1 MILNKIQ
8 LSHSFITCNILK
20 NMKNFF
26 LLLFFSTSMAS
37 FSQPLGG
44 YLIGDEIKNFT
55 LINVTNETPISLS
68 DYNDKKVVVII
79 FINNSCPYAKLYE
92 QRIINLA
99 KQYNNDGVAFILVNS
114 SVNKYDKQET
124 VEAMRKKVQND
135 ASLYPYL
142 ADTTQALAVSFGVTR
157 LPDAFVLKK
166 MENSFRLVY
175 KGSIDDNPQSSTDVT
190 LSFLSEAITA
200 MVSNRSIKI
209 SETRPVGCLLKQL

>member
-1 MILNKIQ
+1 
-8 LSHSFITCNILK
+8 
-20 NMKNFF
+20 MKNFLF
-26 LLLFFSTSMAS
+26 VLFFSTSMAS
-37 FSQPLGG
+37 IAQPLSG

-55 LINVTNETPISLS
+55 LINVTNEMPISLS

-79 FINNSCPYAKLYE
+79 FVNNSCPYSKLYE

-99 KQYNNDGVAFILVNS
+99 KRYNTSGVAFILVNS
-114 SVNKYDKQET
+114 SVSKSDKQET

-135 ASLYPYL
+135 ESLYPYL
-142 ADTTQALAVSFGVTR
+142 ADTAQSLAVSFGVTR

-190 LSFLSEAITA
+190 LSFLSDAISA
-200 MVSNRSIKI
+200 MITNKSIKI

>member
-1 MILNKIQ
+1 
-8 LSHSFITCNILK
+8 
-20 NMKNFF
+20 MKNFLF
-26 LLLFFSTSMAS
+26 VLFFSTSMAS
-37 FSQPLGG
+37 IAQPLSG

-55 LINVTNETPISLS
+55 LINVTNEMPISLS

-79 FINNSCPYAKLYE
+79 FVNNSCPYSKLYE

-99 KQYNNDGVAFILVNS
+99 KRYNTSGVTFILVNS
-114 SVNKYDKQET
+114 SVSKSDKQET

-135 ASLYPYL
+135 ESLYPYL
-142 ADTTQALAVSFGVTR
+142 ADTTQSLAINFGVTR

-175 KGSIDDNPQSSTDVT
+175 KGSVDDNPQSSTDVT
-190 LSFLSEAITA
+190 LSFLSDAISA
-200 MVSNRSIKI
+200 MITNKSIKI

>member
-1 MILNKIQ
+1 
-8 LSHSFITCNILK
+8 
-20 NMKNFF
+20 MKNIF
-26 LLLFFSTSMAS
+26 LLFFFAVSTAS
-37 FSQPLGG
+37 FAQPLSG

-55 LINVTNETPISLS
+55 LINVTNEAPISLS

-92 QRIINLA
+92 QRIANLA
-99 KQYNNDGVAFILVNS
+99 KRYNTSGVAFLLVNS
-114 SVNKYDKQET
+114 SVSKSDKQET

-135 ASLYPYL
+135 ESLYPYL
-142 ADTTQALAVSFGVTR
+142 ADTSQSLAINFGVTR

-175 KGSIDDNPQSSTDVT
+175 KGAIDDNPQSSTDV
-190 LSFLSEAITA
+190 SIPFLSDAITA
-200 MVSNRSIKI
+200 MITNKSIKI

>member
-1 MILNKIQ
+1 
-8 LSHSFITCNILK
+8 
-20 NMKNFF
+20 MKNFLF
-26 LLLFFSTSMAS
+26 VLFFSTSMAS
-37 FSQPLGG
+37 IAQPLSG

-55 LINVTNETPISLS
+55 LINVTNEMPISLS

-79 FINNSCPYAKLYE
+79 FVNNSCPYSKLYE

-99 KQYNNDGVAFILVNS
+99 KRYNTSGVAFILVNS
-114 SVNKYDKQET
+114 SVSKSDKQET

-135 ASLYPYL
+135 ESLYPYL
-142 ADTTQALAVSFGVTR
+142 ADTAQSLAVSFGVTR

-190 LSFLSEAITA
+190 LAFLSDAISA
-200 MVSNRSIKI
+200 MITNKSIKI

>member
-1 MILNKIQ
+1 
-8 LSHSFITCNILK
+8 
-20 NMKNFF
+20 MKNFLF
-26 LLLFFSTSMAS
+26 VLFFSTSMAS
-37 FSQPLGG
+37 IAQPLSG

-55 LINVTNETPISLS
+55 LINVTNEMPISLN

-79 FINNSCPYAKLYE
+79 FVNNSCPYSKLYE

-99 KQYNNDGVAFILVNS
+99 KRYNTSGVAFILVNS
-114 SVNKYDKQET
+114 SVSKSDKQET

-135 ASLYPYL
+135 ESLYPYL
-142 ADTTQALAVSFGVTR
+142 ADTAQSLAVSFGVTR

-190 LSFLSEAITA
+190 LSFLSDAISA
-200 MVSNRSIKI
+200 MITNKSIKI